1 MSYPYNQQPRPA
13 AGGPPGSNFGP
24 PGSSYGPPG
33 AGSFPR
39 PPMGGPGGQP
49 PNAFM
54 HGQQPPATT
63 AGGYGAPVPMG
74 QQHQHQQ
81 GGGMPPPPNS
91 MSPGPMAP
99 APRSMQF
106 FNTATGAPSNMNTN
120 PPPSNA
126 GGGFGPPPSMG
137 GPMMSGPPVAGGMPP
152 PPPSNMG
159 GGGPPMGQMM
169 GGPRNP
175 SPPASGMGQMGQPPA
190 FGQQPPSMTMGG
202 QPGFGQQQP
211 AGFNQPGMVT
221 QHQPGMMM
229 QPGHQQQQQHGQQQ
243 GPAPIQQQQQ
253 QDPEGGQ
260 LPLLEEMDTSIQCN
274 PRYMRASVT
283 KLVNSQQQ
291 LQASKL
297 PVAVI
302 CNPMA
307 NQSADPAPISSNG
320 ANETV
325 ELVDFGSTGIVRCK
339 RCRAYINPYVTWTDN
354 GRRWRCNL
362 CGMLNDVPSSYF
374 SHLDQN
380 GQRRDKLQR
389 PELCNASVEFLASG
403 DYMVRP
409 PQPPVYF
416 FCIDVSG
423 ASSQSG
429 MLQCLVNAA
438 KKALDDIPGN
448 GRAQIGFMTFDST
461 IHYYSLKSTLKAPQ
475 MLVVSDLSDG
485 GSLQPLPEDLL
496 VNLDDSRSI
505 VETLLDSLP
514 HMFSGNNTSN
524 AIASINT
531 CTGPALMSA
540 KRIIQHVGG
549 KLLLFQA
556 SLPSIGE
563 GTLKPREN
571 TRLLGTDKEHMLLNA
586 EDPWYRNAAI
596 EFSRLQ
602 IGVDTFIFSAQYTDV
617 ATLQILS
624 KYSAGSTYYYPGF
637 DARRD
642 GAKFEHDLHHDLTRA
657 TGFEAVFRVR
667 ATRGVNISSFY
678 GNYFVRGTDLLALPN
693 TSCDTTFTCEL
704 TLEDPILSAQVITVQ
719 SALLYTSTSGERRIA
734 LHTMILPVV
743 QDIHEMLET
752 VDMDCTLNIM
762 TKQGIDVAQKVGF
775 EQGRT
780 KVHNTA
786 VAVLAAAQGRMPMSS
801 MNMNM
806 GMAHGQQ
813 QPYGAMAGRPGMPQ
827 QQQQQERPIPDS
839 LKLMPLYAMALQ
851 KSLALRGGSD
861 VRIDERAYYH
871 SLVSN
876 MDVEATKVFVYPR
889 MFSIHDMV
897 DDCGLPVDNNELLN
911 DPSIQYAG
919 PDHIKLPNILNLS
932 QDRLDPNGIILLDN
946 GHDLF
951 MWIGRS
957 VNPAQLTNI
966 FGLSSLDGVQDL
978 SQLSIQAD
986 SCDFA
991 YRLQQCVDALRSR
1004 RYRYMQLH
1012 FIREG
1017 DGYADAYF
1025 ARYLVEDRANFPG
1038 GSISYLEYH
1047 GSVTRPS
1054 AGYGNQ

>member
-1 MSYPYNQQPRPA
+1 
-13 AGGPPGSNFGP
+13 
-24 PGSSYGPPG
+24 
-33 AGSFPR
+33 
-39 PPMGGPGGQP
+39 
-49 PNAFM
+49 
-54 HGQQPPATT
+54 
-63 AGGYGAPVPMG
+63 
-74 QQHQHQQ
+74 
-81 GGGMPPPPNS
+81 
-91 MSPGPMAP
+91 
-99 APRSMQF
+99 
-106 FNTATGAPSNMNTN
+106 
-120 PPPSNA
+120 
-126 GGGFGPPPSMG
+126 
-137 GPMMSGPPVAGGMPP
+137 
-152 PPPSNMG
+152 
-159 GGGPPMGQMM
+159 
-169 GGPRNP
+169 
-175 SPPASGMGQMGQPPA
+175 
-190 FGQQPPSMTMGG
+190 
-202 QPGFGQQQP
+202 
-211 AGFNQPGMVT
+211 
-221 QHQPGMMM
+221 
-229 QPGHQQQQQHGQQQ
+229 
-243 GPAPIQQQQQ
+243 
-253 QDPEGGQ
+253 
-260 LPLLEEMDTSIQCN
+260 MDTSILCN

-291 LQASKL
+291 LQGSKL

-302 CNPMA
+302 CSPMA
-307 NQSADPAPISSNG
+307 NQCAQSSPVSNG
-320 ANETV
+320 VNESV

-380 GQRRDKLQR
+380 GQRRDKAQR

-438 KKALDDIPGN
+438 KRALDDIPGG

-496 VNLDDSRSI
+496 VNIDESRSI
-505 VETLLDSLP
+505 VMTLLDSLP
-514 HMFSGNNTSN
+514 HMFSGNNSSN

-531 CTGPALMSA
+531 CTGPAIMSA

-637 DARRD
+637 EARRD
-642 GAKFEHDLHHDLTRA
+642 GKKFEHDLHHNLTRA

-704 TLEDPILSAQVITVQ
+704 TLEEPMLSAQVITVQ
-719 SALLYTSTSGERRIA
+719 SALLYTSMGGERRIA

-743 QDIHEMLET
+743 SDIHEMLET

-786 VAVLAAAQGRMPMSS
+786 VGVLSAAQGRMPAPMS
-801 MNMNM
+801 M
-806 GMAHGQQ
+806 GGMPGQ
-813 QPYGAMAGRPGMPQ
+813 PGIPGHAYGGNRPGMAP
-827 QQQQQERPIPDS
+827 QQQERPIPDS
-839 LKLMPLYAMALQ
+839 LKLLPLYAMALQ

-861 VRIDERAYYH
+861 VRIDERAFYH

-889 MFSIHDMV
+889 MFSVHDMAE
-897 DDCGLPVDNNELLN
+897 DCGLPVDNNELIN
-911 DPSIQYAG
+911 DPSIQFAG

-932 QDRLDPNGIILLDN
+932 LDRLDSNGIILLDN

-951 MWIGRS
+951 MWIGRT
-957 VNPAQLTNI
+957 VNPALLTNI
-966 FGLSSLDGVQDL
+966 FGISTLDGVQDL
-978 SQLSIQAD
+978 SLLSIQAD

-991 YRLQQCVDALRSR
+991 YRLQEAVEALRSR
-1004 RYRYMQLH
+1004 SYRYMQLH

-1017 DGYADAYF
+1017 DGYADAFF
-1025 ARYLVEDRANFPG
+1025 ARYLVEDR
-1038 GSISYLEYH
+1038 
-1047 GSVTRPS
+1047 
-1054 AGYGNQ
+1054 